1 MTTQKLGVYG
11 LLLIHICGFFLF
23 LFLIQM
29 MIMDLYFFPPISLF
43 KSANGKEKSQDQL
56 EEKAQ
61 QDYPL
66 SLSISTI
73 IRQKENPGPLA
84 RLSLFLSQV
93 CVLFF
98 YLSLF
103 QQCYTPVYDEIFFLF
118 EIFTQYIENL
128 FM

>member
-84 RLSLFLSQV
+84 RLSLS
-93 CVLFF
+93 
-98 YLSLF
+98 LSLSGLRPF
-103 QQCYTPVYDEIFFLF
+103 FVFFFFCLSFYSVTPLCMMRSFSY
-118 EIFTQYIENL
+118 
-128 FM
+128 